1 MLAAGQSCNG
11 FRFPNRKPDT
21 ADGPVIVMT
30 NGGYY
35 AAMEDGMRITLHLDN
50 PEGVAPSPYAIVWID
65 RKTAT
70 WSREG
75 YIAVSL
81 PTCGRLR
88 SEANHTLI
96 FGPDEGCLPLCVLD
110 DFSIKTA
117 NRNLTGKGRPVQWCG
132 SAEPTARTG
141 RWLVKADDRRH
152 AS

>member
-1 MLAAGQSCNG
+1 MQ
-11 FRFPNRKPDT
+11 RFSFSESNPDT
-21 ADGPVIVMT
+21 ADGPVIVMM

-96 FGPDEGCLPLCVLD
+96 FGADEGLPLCVLE

-117 NRNLTGKGRPVQWCG
+117 SRNLTGKGGSVQWCG

-141 RWLVKADDRRH
+141 RWLVKADDWRNT
-152 AS
+152 S